1 MAAWPRPDGD
11 VLARCSTV
19 TWEHRRDRLTAF
31 ASRNDFVL
39 ASLGEAWAIRLK
51 VVRLDEVNVLRMRI
65 AEDFPSLGNPD
76 DLELFERCQQGLSI
90 DEIEWVDMSKGLGQ
104 VADSTFVALDNPREG
119 YHAGQTV
126 ALNMLA
132 GTGSMRRITTLW
144 SRPPYERPMLTVIDD
159 PVGVHFA
166 WNGGRCSGGVYAIRD
181 GIESG
186 HRTCQG
192 NLEEAVRPW
201 GVDPD
206 LIPDVFNVF
215 MYTDVVDEHTLVF
228 RESPAQAGD
237 YIELRA
243 EMDVL
248 AAVSACPSETSAS
261 NGGEPKRIGLEVWE
275 EPGSGATVEPA

>member
-1 MAAWPRPDGD
+1 MTPLSADGLEPSGRVLQEVVVPRCEGRA
-11 VLARCSTV
+11 V
-19 TWEHRRDRLTAF
+19 E
-31 ASRNDFVL
+31 
-39 ASLGEAWAIRLK
+39 
-51 VVRLDEVNVLRMRI
+51 VRAGQVLRI
-65 AEDFPSLGNPD
+65 VALDGP
-76 DLELFERCQQGLSI
+76 
-90 DEIEWVDMSKGLGQ
+90 Q
-104 VADSTFVALDNPREG
+104 VADSAFLALDNPREG

-132 GTGSMRRITTLW
+132 GTGTMRRITTLW

-166 WNGGRCSGGVYAIRD
+166 WNGGRCSAGVYSVRD

-215 MYTDVVDEHTLVF
+215 MYTDVEDERRLVF
-228 RESPAQAGD
+228 RESPAAAGD
-237 YIELRA
+237 YIDLRA
-243 EMDVL
+243 EIDVL

-261 NGGEPKRIGLEVWE
+261 NGGEPKRIGLEVRE
-275 EPGSGATVEPA
+275 GK

>member
-1 MAAWPRPDGD
+1 MTTSDRVILQEAVVPRCEGRA
-11 VLARCSTV
+11 V
-19 TWEHRRDRLTAF
+19 E
-31 ASRNDFVL
+31 
-39 ASLGEAWAIRLK
+39 
-51 VVRLDEVNVLRMRI
+51 VRAGQVLRII
-65 AEDFPSLGNPD
+65 ALDGP
-76 DLELFERCQQGLSI
+76 
-90 DEIEWVDMSKGLGQ
+90 Q
-104 VADSTFVALDNPREG
+104 VADSTFLALDNPREG

-144 SRPPYERPMLTVIDD
+144 SRPPYERPMMTVIDD

-166 WNGGRCSGGVYAIRD
+166 WNGGRCSAGVYAVRD

-215 MYTDVVDEHTLVF
+215 MYTDVVDA
-228 RESPAQAGD
+228 PGWGAGGSAPGAGH
-237 YIELRA
+237 YIDLRA
-243 EMDVL
+243 EIDVL

-261 NGGEPKRIGLEVWE
+261 NGGEPKRIGLEVRRRE
-275 EPGSGATVEPA
+275 

>member
-1 MAAWPRPDGD
+1 MTDTGRVLLREVVVPRCEGRAVEVRAGQMLRILALDG
-11 VLARCSTV
+11 
-19 TWEHRRDRLTAF
+19 
-31 ASRNDFVL
+31 
-39 ASLGEAWAIRLK
+39 
-51 VVRLDEVNVLRMRI
+51 
-65 AEDFPSLGNPD
+65 P
-76 DLELFERCQQGLSI
+76 
-90 DEIEWVDMSKGLGQ
+90 Q
-104 VADSTFVALDNPREG
+104 VADTAFLALDNPREG

-132 GTGSMRRITTLW
+132 GTGTMRRITTLW
-144 SRPPYERPMLTVIDD
+144 SRPPYERLMLTVVDD

-166 WNGGRCSGGVYAIRD
+166 WNGGRCSRGVYAVRD

-215 MYTDVVDEHTLVF
+215 MCTDVEDEQRLVF
-228 RESPAQAGD
+228 RQSPATAGD
-237 YIELRA
+237 YIDLRA
-243 EMDVL
+243 EIDVL

-261 NGGEPKRIGLEVWE
+261 NGGDPKRIGLEVWIE
-275 EPGSGATVEPA
+275 DGYDSAAGASSGTPPGEGK